1 MYVYFVS
8 LANYEYMCV
17 CVGGGGGMPPLALAD
32 LMLVKGILN
41 GQTFELKHYYTM
53 YMVYVQ
59 IFFEEKQ
66 EGVPTMLLLQ
76 KNKRQEF
83 LGSTKKKRTIT
94 IANELMTSIWI
105 GFDSILI
112 LLCVEAIS
120 ILACAQ
126 ILELTI
132 HIVAS
137 KSKND

>member
-1 MYVYFVS
+1 MYV
-8 LANYEYMCV
+8 CV
-17 CVGGGGGMPPLALAD
+17 CGGGCPPCTGEPHVGEGHSEWPNFRAKAL
-32 LMLVKGILN
+32 L
-41 GQTFELKHYYTM
+41 YY
-53 YMVYVQ
+53 VYGVCAN
-59 IFFEEKQ
+59 FFLRKNRR
-66 EGVPTMLLLQ
+66 GVPTMLLLQ

>member
-1 MYVYFVS
+1 
-8 LANYEYMCV
+8 
-17 CVGGGGGMPPLALAD
+17 
-32 LMLVKGILN
+32 
-41 GQTFELKHYYTM
+41 
-53 YMVYVQ
+53 
-59 IFFEEKQ
+59 
-66 EGVPTMLLLQ
+66 MLLLQ